1 MPPRTSDSVL
11 APFTSRLGKEPD
23 HIIAAEAGVSRA
35 LIIAFRKRL
44 GIPAYEGYKFGQ
56 SGNPVSTKKPVEEAP
71 VADKES
77 KSFRGRRSLL
87 DPYADMLGK
96 VPDGEIARLA
106 GVTAENVR
114 TYRSRRG
121 IEAAWQKKA
130 EEAEVVAAP
139 APKAK
144 PAEAKA
150 PKAEPK
156 VEAKAA
162 KVEAPKAEPKAEAK
176 APKAEPKA
184 AKAVVAATDDT
195 VGARTAY
202 LINVD
207 VAGTAASYAIV
218 ATDFADAAKAAV
230 AQIGR
235 HHPGAAIKAIQRIA
249 ELLE

>member
-11 APFTSRLGKEPD
+11 APFTNRLGKEPD
-23 HIIAAEAGVSRA
+23 HLIAAEAGVSRA
-35 LIIAFRKRL
+35 LIIAYRKRL

-56 SGNPVSTKKPVEEAP
+56 AGNPVTTRKPVEEAP
-71 VADKES
+71 VEEKES

-121 IEAAWQKKA
+121 IEAAWQKKG
-130 EEAEVVAAP
+130 EEIEVVAPPKAK
-139 APKAK
+139 APKAAEPK
-144 PAEAKA
+144 AAPEKAPEAKAAKAPEAKA
-150 PKAEPK
+150 PKAP
-156 VEAKAA
+156 EAR
-162 KVEAPKAEPKAEAK
+162 APKAAAVM
-176 APKAEPKA
+176 AP
-184 AKAVVAATDDT
+184 TDDT
-195 VGARTAY
+195 VGLRTAY